1 MLGARYSQQCKKILT
16 QCFSNNLKNHHYNK
30 QHAFVMTQVSSHK
43 YNSFLLHVIHFDT
56 SELLIYSSLL
66 RLKKHAQNHFL
77 N

>member
-43 YNSFLLHVIHFDT
+43 YNSFLLHVIDLQDCSAFRMYYLVSIFT
-56 SELLIYSSLL
+56 EKYLTL
-66 RLKKHAQNHFL
+66 
-77 N
+77 